1 MNESYPSRVKGG
13 HANSSLSAPTEL
25 ENKSSLWTRIKNLL
39 PQNTPTLREDLYL
52 ALQQSEI
59 GKSAFS
65 AGERI
70 MLANVLKLADMR
82 VKDVAVPRA
91 DIDAADEDETLGQ
104 VVEKFRSSGHS
115 RLPVFGENLDDIVGM
130 IHIKDALQHLTAP
143 VEKPNGSP
151 IKMLNPALKQKL
163 GNCKNLIRKLLF
175 VPPSMPVTDLLQSMQ
190 ATRLHMAIVVD
201 EYGGTDGLVTIEDL
215 LEAVVGEIEDEH
227 DDEDVALVIKEG
239 ENVYCADARADLE
252 ELAEIIGPEFDPG
265 ELAEEAD
272 TLGGLV
278 FSLIDRVPAR
288 GEVITQLKG
297 FEFEILEA
305 DPRRVR
311 RVRIVKRP
319 RGIRVRPRQRP
330 DPAKS
335 ENKKSENQKSE
346 NPKQDNQKPGK
357 DNQQPQPEPDLDK

>member
-1 MNESYPSRVKGG
+1 MNNSYLSRAKNG
-13 HANSSLSAPTEL
+13 HGTNVSSAPAEL
-25 ENKSSLWTRIKNLL
+25 ENKSGLWTRIKNLL
-39 PQNTPTLREDLYL
+39 PQNNPTLREDLYL
-52 ALQQSEI
+52 ALQQSDI
-59 GKSAFS
+59 GKSTFS
-65 AGERI
+65 AGERV
-70 MLANVLKLADMR
+70 MLANVLKLADMQ

-91 DIDAADEDETLGQ
+91 DIDAADQDETLGQ

-115 RLPVFGENLDDIVGM
+115 RLPVFAENLDDIVGM
-130 IHIKDALQHLTAP
+130 VHIKDALQHLTAP

-151 IKMLNPALKQKL
+151 IKMLNASLKLKL
-163 GNCKNLIRKLLF
+163 GDCKDMIRKLLF
-175 VPPSMPVTDLLQSMQ
+175 VPPSMPVSDLLQSMQ

-215 LEAVVGEIEDEH
+215 LEAVVGDIEDEH
-227 DDEDVALVIKEG
+227 DDEDVALVFKEG

-252 ELAEIIGPEFDPG
+252 ELREIIGPEFDPG
-265 ELAEEAD
+265 ELAQEAD

-319 RGIRVRPRQRP
+319 RGLKVRLRHRGA
-330 DPAKS
+330 PAPSATTELDNKS
-335 ENKKSENQKSE
+335 
-346 NPKQDNQKPGK
+346 
-357 DNQQPQPEPDLDK
+357 QQQPEPDIGK